1 LQSYIF
7 RRIEFFQEKSSQ
19 FDKHHTKEERQRR
32 PVYNSERFSI
42 IYHTHKVAML
52 DSKNLSKLAAT
63 GTTQDLELAHER
75 GEIVFTSLTRGG
87 LVKGDLLF
95 TSGFNSRLR
104 NNVKEHSN

>member
-1 LQSYIF
+1 
-7 RRIEFFQEKSSQ
+7 
-19 FDKHHTKEERQRR
+19 
-32 PVYNSERFSI
+32 
-42 IYHTHKVAML
+42 ML
-52 DSKNLSKLAAT
+52 DSKNLSKLAAK

-104 NNVKEHSN
+104 NNVKEHNN

>member
-1 LQSYIF
+1 MVELFKKNCYKF
-7 RRIEFFQEKSSQ
+7 
-19 FDKHHTKEERQRR
+19 KHVHTQKERQRSS
-32 PVYNSERFSI
+32 VYNSECFST

-63 GTTQDLELAHER
+63 GTTTDLELAHER